1 MSIKKIVSKACMH
14 SCLVKKK
21 FTEAVIVKE
30 RTLYDDGSTSS
41 RLATYVD
48 PKRSFY
54 MTQKRYRDYKYKI
67 ELEDISKLDKFT
79 VKNIDLRRKLAE
91 VLGLRPG
98 YHKDA
103 VLFRSP
109 YIFGADI
116 SIESLIKMHYM
127 NTFEIDI
134 PPTYGFLDIETSIDT
149 DEIMLI
155 SYIANGTVYLCV
167 LDHFLY
173 REETDTNGN
182 INRIKVSEVEMN
194 NYLLKSLGDYTSKLN
209 PSKKIPQN
217 LISTMKGLK
226 YELKVFTNEIELI
239 AWTFKNIHHEQVDMI
254 GIWNMGYDIPY
265 ILDRLKLLK
274 VSSESIFCDPTL
286 DESFRYV
293 SYIADKN
300 KRIAHFT
307 LKWDYLH
314 CTSGSQFIDS
324 MSLFSQVRRTA
335 GFRAKYTLD
344 AILDEELGLS
354 KLPLK
359 DGGSH
364 AVNQRRH
371 FMDYTVYNAFDSIS
385 LYLLEMKNNDLL
397 AMSILAGMTPISK
410 FAAAGIKSTNSTYRH
425 HLAKGKILASVSNLD
440 NYVKLDKLFSNCG
453 GLVLPPHNVENVGIC
468 LDI

>member
-1 MSIKKIVSKACMH
+1 
-14 SCLVKKK
+14 
-21 FTEAVIVKE
+21 
-30 RTLYDDGSTSS
+30 
-41 RLATYVD
+41 
-48 PKRSFY
+48 
-54 MTQKRYRDYKYKI
+54 
-67 ELEDISKLDKFT
+67 
-79 VKNIDLRRKLAE
+79 
-91 VLGLRPG
+91 
-98 YHKDA
+98 
-103 VLFRSP
+103 
-109 YIFGADI
+109 
-116 SIESLIKMHYM
+116 
-127 NTFEIDI
+127 
-134 PPTYGFLDIETSIDT
+134 
-149 DEIMLI
+149 
-155 SYIANGTVYLCV
+155 
-167 LDHFLY
+167 
-173 REETDTNGN
+173 
-182 INRIKVSEVEMN
+182 
-194 NYLLKSLGDYTSKLN
+194 
-209 PSKKIPQN
+209 
-217 LISTMKGLK
+217 
-226 YELKVFTNEIELI
+226 
-239 AWTFKNIHHEQVDMI
+239 
-254 GIWNMGYDIPY
+254 
-265 ILDRLKLLK
+265 LKLLK